1 MYEYK
6 VEVCKV
12 KYAELR
18 MNEMAK
24 QGWRVI
30 AVSPDIAAGYG
41 VIITFERPLATAG
54 GSALE

>member
-6 VEVCKV
+6 VEVCKI
-12 KYAELR
+12 KYAELK

-41 VIITFERPLATAG
+41 VIITFERPL
-54 GSALE
+54 GSAFK

>member
-1 MYEYK
+1 MFEYK

-12 KYAELR
+12 KIAEHK

-24 QGWRVI
+24 QGWRVV

-41 VIITFERPLATAG
+41 VLITFERNLNP
-54 GSALE
+54 

>member
-24 QGWRVI
+24 WGWRVV

-41 VIITFERPLATAG
+41 VIITFERPSATVG
-54 GSALE
+54 NSDR